1 MSDLKTFL
9 KVLSKVGYPNPN
21 VDSIAQM
28 VSYNLEEFLPD
39 LVAEIGEDG
48 ANDFVEKALDK
59 LSDGTKEIKINI
71 NESDDEY
78 AYVKFYTTRVD
89 LDNDDTTVL
98 TDWGWGDTRVL
109 SQDEEGNE
117 TYVTMQQLYDNAGLG
132 EMGELEDYWDNV
144 KEDCSKLVYQ
154 NCGFGIWWDYFYR
167 D

>member
-71 NESDDEY
+71 
-78 AYVKFYTTRVD
+78 
-89 LDNDDTTVL
+89 
-98 TDWGWGDTRVL
+98 
-109 SQDEEGNE
+109 
-117 TYVTMQQLYDNAGLG
+117 
-132 EMGELEDYWDNV
+132 
-144 KEDCSKLVYQ
+144 
-154 NCGFGIWWDYFYR
+154 
-167 D
+167 